1 MNELFESFKAKV
13 DPSKP
18 VPVADPP
25 SANFQDLKAGLRP
38 VAAHPQSTA
47 AARADEDQPPR
58 NFMAQ
63 LKKVNSSQKS
73 EKENGGNNIF
83 FIYSLFHNYLPLYC
97 VLFVYVECTYTEYLW
112 GVMAVHSF
120 TTTTIKAKP
129 DGGIKRKSKPFN
141 KSSYKKKFKAIF
153 SILYSPLL
161 FVYSPKLLCNPIQ
174 YMKPLF

>member
-1 MNELFESFKAKV
+1 MFPIFFHLCIDSLIFLVNELFESFKAKV

-83 FIYSLFHNYLPLYC
+83 LYTACFIITCRYIVYC
-97 VLFVYVECTYTEYLW
+97 SCT
-112 GVMAVHSF
+112 
-120 TTTTIKAKP
+120 
-129 DGGIKRKSKPFN
+129 
-141 KSSYKKKFKAIF
+141 
-153 SILYSPLL
+153 
-161 FVYSPKLLCNPIQ
+161 
-174 YMKPLF
+174 